1 MMRPILR
8 KILPYEA
15 IFSPAYDLADFALA
29 NDALDVAD
37 ENDRRL
43 AAAAKE

>member
-8 KILPYEA
+8 GVLPYEA
-15 IFSPAYDLADFALA
+15 TFSPAYDLSDFALA

-37 ENDRRL
+37 ENERL
-43 AAAAKE
+43 SLIHI